1 MAHYEKYHITDVK
14 KLLEHDNRTNTDERE
29 NVDHS
34 RSHLN
39 YNLHS
44 VKDEYKFFRDKLEF
58 VKNNGGTVRAD
69 SVVMISEIV
78 TLPEDYPENEELE
91 RQFFAGVYEYTKKK
105 YGEENIISA
114 WVHRDENKKNEN
126 RPNKSHIHIKVLP
139 IVKTKKKYK
148 NGSEKERLALNANKI
163 LNKEYL
169 QKYHK
174 ELGDF
179 LEDWLGFRP
188 SIENGATK
196 DGNKTI
202 KELKKTSEQQK
213 KDRELINK
221 DPWLIIAEQKKILN
235 DYWEE
240 YKRISQKYWADYKLQ
255 KNIISNSIYELKK
268 DIKGTER
275 DLKRSLDFV
284 GNLSYGLFYA
294 LSRLVCAFCM
304 YYRVNTLQNE
314 LKTIE
319 SNLGALEDVRRTVS
333 NHQHN
338 TKEKLKNNDLISIEE
353 ALENWEKSAFGI
365 NAKIRDNMRKRE
377 NEIQIPEREEIE
389 L

>member
-1 MAHYEKYHITDVK
+1 MAHIEKYKGVNSYNLIN
-14 KLLEHDNRTNTDERE
+14 HDNRTKLYYKE
-29 NVDHS
+29 NVDKEK
-34 RSHLN
+34 SHMN
-39 YNLHS
+39 YNICSIDNEIERLNELIKMAKESGAQIREDTNTIIS
-44 VKDEYKFFRDKLEF
+44 V
-58 VKNNGGTVRAD
+58 
-69 SVVMISEIV
+69 IV
-78 TLPEDYPENEELE
+78 TLPKDFPNNETLK
-91 RQFFAGVYEYTKKK
+91 RAFFEGCYDFIAKDFK
-105 YGEENIISA
+105 EENIISA
-114 WVHRDENKKNEN
+114 WVHNDESQ
-126 RPNKSHIHIKVLP
+126 PHIHIKFCP
-139 IVKTKKKYK
+139 IREKLKKYK
-148 NGSEKERLALNANKI
+148 NGSEKTIYSFDAKNCVNLNYLKTFHNRLEEHLTDFIGFKPTI
-163 LNKEYL
+163 L
-169 QKYHK
+169 
-174 ELGDF
+174 
-179 LEDWLGFRP
+179 
-188 SIENGATK
+188 NGATK
-196 DGNKTI
+196 DGHKTI
-202 KELKKTSEQQK
+202 EELKKTSEQQK

-221 DPWLIIAEQKKILN
+221 DAWLIIAEQKKILN

-353 ALENWEKSAFGI
+353 ALENWERSAFGI